1 MAKVL
6 QTVLVSRTEA
16 PTLREAE
23 RIACQHADRIYTSRK
38 TKSYWRFRQR
48 PPGCFAGGY
57 KSKKIRKGKVILMYA
72 NLKKSATQRRS
83 CR

>member
-6 QTVLVSRTEA
+6 QTVLVSRATA
-16 PTLREAE
+16 PTLKEAE
-23 RIACQHADRIYTSRK
+23 RIARQHADRIYTSRR
-38 TKSYWRFRQR
+38 TKNYWRFRQR

-57 KSKKIRKGKVILMYA
+57 KSEKIRKGKVVLIYA
-72 NLKKSATQRRS
+72 TLKKSATQRRI